1 MANIERYRA
10 EQLHFDYKNPRLVEF
25 QITAKTK
32 EKDIINILWDEMAVN
47 EIVMSILA
55 HGFFEN
61 EAMYAVREQNV
72 LVIVEGNR
80 RLAAVKAI
88 LHPDIINNSGMNKFK
103 NKITNQLREQ
113 LETNLPVIVL
123 ENREEAWRY
132 IGFKHVNGAAKW
144 GSYAKAQY
152 IASVH
157 EEFGISLEDIA
168 EQIGDTNKTV
178 LKLFQGLM
186 ILRQA
191 DRETDFKIDDV
202 YRKRL
207 FFSHIY
213 TALGYEGYQDFL
225 GIKEQENLSFSV
237 PTQKLKE
244 LEEVMFWLYGS
255 QSKDIK
261 PVIESQNPDL
271 KRLNN
276 VLQKRESLEALRAK
290 SDLNVAF
297 DLSLEG
303 ADVLYS
309 SLVEAKVSLQKA
321 MSKVS
326 HYQGDIE
333 TLKIAGTVANT
344 ADRLYSSMEDIKLE
358 IEGKKTKVRLSE

>member
-1 MANIERYRA
+1 MAKIERYRA

-61 EAMYAVREQNV
+61 EAMYAVVEQNV
-72 LVIVEGNR
+72 LVVVEGNR

-88 LHPDIINNSGMNKFK
+88 LQPDLINNSGMNKFK
-103 NKITNQLREQ
+103 NKITDQLREQ

-123 ENREEAWRY
+123 KNREEAWRY

-157 EEFGISLEDIA
+157 EEFGISLENIA

-225 GIKEQENLSFSV
+225 GIKEQDNLSFSV

-326 HYQGDIE
+326 HYQGDLE